1 MSGFKSFSQ
10 KTTNDNDSKLS
21 KTHTHMPI
29 NSSNQPE
36 PDLTPKPEIEQSE
49 QNEKSDP
56 NNK

>member
-10 KTTNDNDSKLS
+10 KTTNDSDTKLS
-21 KTHTHMPI
+21 KTHPHMPI
-29 NSSNQPE
+29 NSSNQPQ
-36 PDLTPKPEIEQSE
+36 PVLTPKPEIEQSE